1 MRAAVLREYN
11 ADLSIEEAP
20 DPGCD
25 PDGVVLKV
33 LACGICRSDWH
44 GWTGEHP
51 RVKPGQIPGH
61 EYCGEV
67 VEAGPQAKWRVG
79 DRLVAPFILACGSCP
94 DCQSGESHTC
104 KSQRLPGFIEP
115 GAFAEYVHVPFAH
128 NLARLPDSMSPVV
141 AAGLGCRVTT
151 AWHALT
157 GRAGLRAGEW
167 LAVHGTGGIG
177 LSCLI
182 LGQCARGSRDRGRGC
197 GAGKARPCAFARR
210 RSRDRRAGRR
220 RGGPHY
226 RTDRRQGRAC
236 FSVEA
241 LGIEATTNAKAGSF
255 DGASPQRPTLAPAAC
270 ARRDHRPIIQLHRRV
285 ALVEQPRQLARVAVD
300 AERELRQVVRADRE
314 AVEAR
319 GEFLGED
326 HVRGDLAHHVDLQ
339 AVLAALEPV
348 LAPSPRARGRPL
360 RRAAERDHHDDVVE
374 AHLLAQLADR
384 AAFQR
389 EAVAVALE

>member
-20 DPGCD
+20 DPCCD

-33 LACGICRSDWH
+33 LACGVCRSDWH

-67 VEAGPQAKWRVG
+67 VEAGPLAKWRVG

-182 LGQCARGSRDRGRGC
+182 LGRALGARVVVVDVVPEKLEHALTLGAEAAIDARDGDV
-197 GAGKARPCAFARR
+197 AARII
-210 RSRDRRAGRR
+210 DLT
-220 RGGPHY
+220 RGGAHV
-226 RTDRRQGRAC
+226 
-236 FSVEA
+236 SVEA
-241 LGIEATTNAKAGSF
+241 LGIAATTNGSIECLRPLGRHVQVGMPVGHTARMEINMNAVYMKNLALYGSRGMPAWRYPSLL
-255 DGASPQRPTLAPAAC
+255 DLIERGVVDMAPLIARTVPLSGASAELRAFNGPTP
-270 ARRDHRPIIQLHRRV
+270 PG
-285 ALVEQPRQLARVAVD
+285 VAVITD
-300 AERELRQVVRADRE
+300 FTA
-314 AVEAR
+314 
-319 GEFLGED
+319 
-326 HVRGDLAHHVDLQ
+326 
-339 AVLAALEPV
+339 
-348 LAPSPRARGRPL
+348 
-360 RRAAERDHHDDVVE
+360 
-374 AHLLAQLADR
+374 
-384 AAFQR
+384 
-389 EAVAVALE
+389 